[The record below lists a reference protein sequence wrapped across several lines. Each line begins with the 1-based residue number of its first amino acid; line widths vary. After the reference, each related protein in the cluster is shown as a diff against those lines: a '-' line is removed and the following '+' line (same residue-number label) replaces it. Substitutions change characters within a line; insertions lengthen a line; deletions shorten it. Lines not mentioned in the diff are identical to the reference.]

1 MKTGGA
7 GYARLNM
14 KIPDFLDGDVLNP
27 VGFNSRFLK
36 KGIIVFGTVLI
47 MLAWCLFLFQVEK
60 NKKEL
65 VAGLEREQQNLAGVL
80 AENLFQI
87 LEQRHTIEL
96 FASKWFDGTKSP
108 SGDITGF
115 LYGERTFTR
124 IVLYDLSGRSF
135 YESSPG
141 SGDRADKIREQ
152 IEKMLGTGQP
162 VLMPRDNRLSNIS
175 WQVPFLFPIRIG
187 AAVKGTMLLEM
198 DFGYFLN
205 LLQDIDI
212 GRTGTITVQYD
223 QGEEVARFESGGLV
237 VGNSPVKMMPAGSI
251 SGVSG
256 FRGGTYSD
264 FGNCYLTYLRVHDYP
279 FMITISIGQDEFLSD
294 FNQYRNRLLW
304 VLIILTSLGLSGIVL
319 LFKMINRS
327 QAYLDALALSNK
339 ENQRLIQNLEKE
351 HKAST
356 KAASFDPLT
365 ELYNRNLF
373 VSLAEKSIL
382 QAKRNKFCYA
392 VLFIDLD
399 RFKKINDTLGHHI
412 GDLLLKEVSLR
423 LKTCT
428 RKSDIVSRFGGDEFV
443 VMLTEVAR
451 ERDIA
456 TVVENITAAV
466 SKPCPDLDGHEIIT
480 SPSVGISVYPRDG
493 EDIETLLL
501 NADAAM
507 YKAKK
512 SGRGQY
518 RFFDPSLNTVS
529 VEKFALEQR
538 MPSAIAREEFTLH
551 YQPKIRLQD
560 YRVVGLEA
568 LIRWNHPHHGMIFP
582 PDFIE
587 IAEETGLIMDLGAW
601 VVEAACRQLKSWR
614 AAGMELIPIAVNV
627 SPLELKDRAYVNRF
641 QNILKQYDI
650 PLKYIEIEVTENAF
664 IDDRDI
670 VINNLKALFDKG
682 VKIFLDDFGTGFSS
696 LEHIRFL
703 PVNSLKIDRSFIQD
717 IRNSY
722 HDNPIVSSTITMA
735 KKLNLT
741 VVAEGVETSDQ
752 LISLRVAGCEQ
763 VQGYLFSR
771 PVSENKIREFII
783 SPVRRI

>member
-1 MKTGGA
+1 MK
-7 GYARLNM
+7 LSN
-14 KIPDFLDGDVLNP
+14 FLDGNVLNP

-36 KGIIVFGTVLI
+36 KGVIAFGSVLI
-47 MLAWCLFLFQVEK
+47 LLAWGLFLFQVEK

-65 VAGLEREQQNLAGVL
+65 VAGLQREQQNLAGVL

-87 LEQRHTIEL
+87 LEQRHTVEF
-96 FASKWFDGTKSP
+96 FASKWFHGTKP
-108 SGDITGF
+108 SSEDITGF

-141 SGDRADKIREQ
+141 RWDRPDKIREQ

-175 WQVPFLFPIRIG
+175 WQVPFLFSIRIG
-187 AAVKGTMLLEM
+187 AAIKGAMLLEM

-205 LLQDIDI
+205 LLQNIDI
-212 GRTGTITVQYD
+212 GRTGTITIQYD

-237 VGNSPVKMMPAGSI
+237 LGTSPVKKMPTESI
-251 SGVSG
+251 SGDFG
-256 FRGGTYSD
+256 FGLSTHSD
-264 FGNCYLTYLRVHDYP
+264 FGNCYLTSLCVHDYP
-279 FMITISIGQDEFLSD
+279 FAITIGIGQDEFLSD

-319 LFKMINRS
+319 LFKMINRN

-339 ENQRLIQNLEKE
+339 ENQRLIQKLEKE

-356 KAASFDPLT
+356 RAASFDPLT
-365 ELYNRNLF
+365 QLYNRNLF
-373 VSLAEKSIL
+373 VSLAEKSLL

-412 GDLLLKEVSLR
+412 GDLLLKEVGLR

-428 RKSDIVSRFGGDEFV
+428 RESDIVSRFGGDEFV

-451 ERDIA
+451 EQDIA
-456 TVVENITAAV
+456 TVVENITV
-466 SKPCPDLDGHEIIT
+466 SLSRPCPDLDGHEIIT
-480 SPSVGISVYPRDG
+480 SPSIGISVYPRDG
-493 EDIETLLL
+493 EEIEALLL

-518 RFFDPSLNTVS
+518 RFFDPRLNTVS
-529 VEKFALEQR
+529 IEKFALEQR
-538 MPSAIAREEFTLH
+538 MPSAITQGEFTLH

-560 YRVVGLEA
+560 YRVVGLES
-568 LIRWNHPHHGMIFP
+568 LIRWNHPDHGMIFP
-582 PDFIE
+582 QDFIE
-587 IAEETGLIMDLGAW
+587 LAEETGLIVDLGAW
-601 VVEAACRQLKSWR
+601 VVDAACRQLDTWR
-614 AAGMELIPIAVNV
+614 TSGMDLIPIAVNV

-641 QNILKQYDI
+641 QNILKQHDI
-650 PLKYIEIEVTENAF
+650 PLEYIEIEVTENAF
-664 IDDRDI
+664 IDDREI
-670 VINNLKALFDKG
+670 VINNLKVLFDKG

-696 LEHIRFL
+696 LDHIRFL
-703 PVNSLKIDRSFIQD
+703 PVNSLKMDRSFIQD

-722 HDNPIVSSTITMA
+722 HDNPIVSSTITLA

-752 LISLRVAGCEQ
+752 LVSLRVAGCEQ

-771 PVSENKIREFII
+771 PVSESKIREFII